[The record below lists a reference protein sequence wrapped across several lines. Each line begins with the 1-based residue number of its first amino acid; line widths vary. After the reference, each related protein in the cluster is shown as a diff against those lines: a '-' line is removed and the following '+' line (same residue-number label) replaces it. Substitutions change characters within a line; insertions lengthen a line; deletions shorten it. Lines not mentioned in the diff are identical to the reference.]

1 MLTSKQRAMLKGLA
15 SNEDTIL
22 HIGRNGI
29 TDTLLIQAADALTAR
44 ELIKLKVQEGCVLTP
59 HEAAEKLSK
68 ASKSDIVQVIG
79 NKFVLFKRNHKE
91 PKIILSSKKEL

>member
-1 MLTSKQRAMLKGLA
+1 MLKGLA